1 MISGETIP
9 SSHRELQDEIAA
21 QTAAFLLSGGT
32 IKQAPIAEGRDYR
45 PQVGDF
51 SINGKM
57 GNRLKRK
64 PTKPTKPKAK
74 KVQ

>member
-9 SSHRELQDEIAA
+9 SSHRELQDKIAA

-32 IKQAPIAEGRDYR
+32 IMRAPIAEGRDYR
-45 PQVGDF
+45 PQAGDF

-64 PTKPTKPKAK
+64 PTKPKAK